1 MSLPKLAMPMKFSVM
16 SNPEKNMINNDAADK
31 EDKEEEE
38 DEASTATPPTPIVL
52 DPHNNNNNNNITMIN
67 NNNNN
72 INTTFMTP
80 FKSLNNS
87 FNKNLVDPLLLR
99 AGHNHNHIILRTIP
113 FGGVAVGL
121 SCLEVQVPC
130 QWG

>member
-87 FNKNLVDPLLLR
+87 FNKNLVDPLPLR
-99 AGHNHNHIILRTIP
+99 AGRANILRTIP
-113 FGGVAVGL
+113 FGGVAAVVGL
-121 SCLEVQVPC
+121 PCLEVPC